1 MFHKNLTALQYG
13 RKLTSRNPPQ
23 AQMTV
28 VLRGTY
34 RLVPGEPL
42 REIED
47 VLEAGFMT
55 ADVVA
60 EDDLDRVKAIS
71 YPSDFADWKPNAEV
85 MLRGTAY
92 PPGGPDTFTA
102 VGFKVGAWSKQL
114 VVSGPRAWK
123 PGLLFGASYS
133 VPLKFRSVP
142 LTWET
147 AFGGPQIP
155 QNPVGMGAERRVLP
169 RVELPNE
176 LITSMKHKPRPGCF
190 MPINPLWEPRKSKTG
205 KNYGKAWRKT
215 RAPFFSDDFDWSYFC
230 AAPEDQQLEGYLR
243 GDEDLFFQNLHVKH
257 SAWGT
262 RLPGVR
268 VRHFVRYV
276 TGEERE
282 VPLVLDTLFAD
293 LEDNKLF
300 LTWRGLADVAER
312 DFTDITACLTAREE
326 LADPPKP
333 AEDYFAMLREH
344 EEDPLGLKDSLPPD
358 VYPKFMEAGLAEINL
373 SRDLMGLAPLPPVPQ
388 PDPAALP
395 APSNPISALLREK
408 LGAMRPEIQ
417 ANVQAQV
424 EKARRAYELAP
435 DPKGAPKK
443 PFDQLLQEG
452 IAQAQSQRPAIP
464 TPAIPLPDFSKGT
477 LATPKVDLS
486 AVAKTVVDAKKRV
499 EAAGIEVPHLQALD
513 QILADPNI
521 AAAIP
526 PEDAPSFD
534 EQDLR
539 ERDFSGQDLKGAS
552 FLRADLRQAN
562 FSGADLQSADFS
574 GAKLEGANFA
584 GAKVQNASFASAV
597 GREANFQGAELEGA
611 QFPKADFSGSDFSR
625 ARMILAQLGEAKLV
639 GAKLDGAELTM
650 AVFVEANLNAASLC
664 GAKVDMATFS
674 KASLA
679 GADLSEVEGLM
690 TLFNEADLVEATFTK
705 ARLPKGSFEK
715 AIVQRADFRQAFLE
729 RATFRTAQAQGATF
743 AGAELPGF
751 VASRRADFTGA
762 VLSAIDAPESVWL
775 NGILD
780 GADFSH
786 ADLRRGQLNGARLDR
801 ARFDGAELREAAM
814 RKVSAVRAR
823 FVRAN
828 LCKTELVEASLDDCD
843 FSGANLYDTKFLQ
856 TSLET
861 CKLEGALST
870 KYMMTEQP

>member
-1 MFHKNLTALQYG
+1 
-13 RKLTSRNPPQ
+13 
-23 AQMTV
+23 MTV
-28 VLRGTY
+28 VLRATY
-34 RLVPGEPL
+34 RLVPGEAL
-42 REIED
+42 TEIED

-92 PPGGPDTFTA
+92 PAGGPDTFSA
-102 VGFKVGAWSKQL
+102 VGFKVGEWSKQL

-147 AFGGPQIP
+147 AFGGPEIP

-176 LITSMKHKPRPGCF
+176 LITSMRHKPRPGTF

-205 KNYGKAWRKT
+205 KNYGKVWRAT

-243 GDEDLFFQNLHVKH
+243 GDEDLFFQNLDVRH
-257 SAWGT
+257 SAWGAK
-262 RLPGVR
+262 LPGVR
-268 VRHFVRYV
+268 IRHFVRRV
-276 TGEERE
+276 TGEELE

-300 LTWRGLADVAER
+300 LTWRGLVDVAER
-312 DFTDITACLTAREE
+312 DFTDITACLTVSEN
-326 LADPPKP
+326 LAEPLKST
-333 AEDYFAMLREH
+333 EDYFEILRNH
-344 EEDPLGLKDSLPPD
+344 EEDPLGLKESLPPD
-358 VYPKFMEAGLAEINL
+358 VYPKFMAAGMAEINL

-395 APSNPISALLREK
+395 PPSNPISALLREK
-408 LGAMRPEIQ
+408 LGAMRPEVQ
-417 ANVQAQV
+417 AKVQAQV
-424 EKARRAYELAP
+424 EQARRAYELAP

-443 PFDQLLQEG
+443 PFDLLLEEG
-452 IAQAQSQRPAIP
+452 IEQAQSRGPAIP
-464 TPAIPLPDFSKGT
+464 TPAIPRPDFKKGT
-477 LATPKVDLS
+477 MASPQIDLS
-486 AVAKTVVDAKKRV
+486 AVAKTVVDAKRQV
-499 EAAGIEVPHLQALD
+499 EASGIEVPQLQALD
-513 QILADPNI
+513 RILADPNI
-521 AAAIP
+521 AAAMP
-526 PEDAPSFD
+526 PEDAPEFD
-534 EQDLR
+534 GQDLR

-552 FLRADLRQAN
+552 FVRADLRQAN
-562 FSGADLQSADFS
+562 FSGADLEGADFS
-574 GAKLEGANFA
+574 GAQLESASFA
-584 GAKVQNASFASAV
+584 GARAQNASFASAL
-597 GREANFQGAELEGA
+597 GRKVNFQGAHLEGA
-611 QFPKADFSGSDFSR
+611 QFPKSDLSGSDFSG
-625 ARMILAQLGEAKLV
+625 ALMTLAQLGAAKLV
-639 GAKLDGAELTM
+639 GAKFDGAELTM
-650 AVFVEANLNAASLC
+650 AVFVEGNLNAASFR
-664 GAKVDMATFS
+664 GATLDMATFS

-690 TLFNEADLVEATFTK
+690 TLFNEANLVEASFNK

-715 AIVQRADFRQAFLE
+715 AMVQRADFRQSFLE
-729 RATFRTAQAQGATF
+729 KATFRTAQAQGATF

-751 VASRRADFTGA
+751 VASRRADFSGA
-762 VLSAIDAPESVWL
+762 ILSAVDAPDSVWL

-780 GADFSH
+780 DADFSH
-786 ADLRRGQLNGARLDR
+786 ADLRRAQMNGARCDR
-801 ARFDGAELREAAM
+801 TRFDGAELREAAL
-814 RKVSAVRAR
+814 RKLSAVRAR

-828 LCKTELVEASLDDCD
+828 LCKTEFNEASIDDCD
-843 FSGANLYDTKFLQ
+843 FSGANLYDTKFLE
-856 TSLET
+856 TSLKT
-861 CKLEGALST
+861 CQLDGALMT
-870 KYMMTEQP
+870 KYMMTEQR

>member
-1 MFHKNLTALQYG
+1 VWHKNLTSLQYG
-13 RKLTSRNPPQ
+13 RKLTSRKPPQ

-34 RLVPGEPL
+34 RLAAGEPL
-42 REIED
+42 TEIED

-60 EDDLDRVKAIS
+60 EDDLDRVKAIT

-102 VGFKVGAWSKQL
+102 VGFKVGEWSKQL

-147 AFGGPQIP
+147 AFGGSKIP
-155 QNPVGMGAERRVLP
+155 QNPVGMGSERRVLP

-205 KNYGKAWRKT
+205 KNYGKKWRET

-243 GDEDLFFQNLHVKH
+243 GDEDLFFQNLHVRH
-257 SAWGT
+257 SAWASQ
-262 RLPGVR
+262 LPGVR

-293 LEDNKLF
+293 LEDQKLF

-312 DFTDITACLTAREE
+312 DFTDITACLTASESLSE
-326 LADPPKP
+326 APKS
-333 AEDYFAMLREH
+333 AEDYFEVLRNH
-344 EEDPLGLKDSLPPD
+344 EEDPLGLKESLPPD

-388 PDPAALP
+388 PDPSALP

-408 LGAMRPEIQ
+408 LGAMRPELQ
-417 ANVQAQV
+417 AKVQAQV
-424 EKARRAYELAP
+424 EKARRVYEMAP

-443 PFDQLLQEG
+443 PFDLMLEEG
-452 IAQAQSQRPAIP
+452 IKQAQSRGPAIP
-464 TPAIPLPDFSKGT
+464 IPAIPRPDLSKGT
-477 LATPKVDLS
+477 MAAPKLDLS
-486 AVAKTVVDAKKRV
+486 AIAKTVVDAKKQV
-499 EAAGIEVPHLQALD
+499 EASGIEVPQLQALD
-513 QILADPNI
+513 RILAEPTI
-521 AAAIP
+521 AAAML
-526 PEDAPSFD
+526 PEDAPEFD
-534 EQDLR
+534 GQDLR

-552 FLRADLRQAN
+552 FVKADLRQAN
-562 FSGADLQSADFS
+562 FSGADLEGADFS
-574 GAKLEGANFA
+574 GAQLESANFV
-584 GAKVQNASFASAV
+584 GAKAQSASFASAV
-597 GREANFQGAELEGA
+597 GRNVDFQGARLEGA
-611 QFPKADFSGSDFSR
+611 QFPKSDFSGSNFSK
-625 ARMILAQLGEAKLV
+625 AVMTLAQLSEAKLV

-650 AVFVEANLNAASLC
+650 AVFVEGNLNAASFR
-664 GAKVDMATFS
+664 GATVDMATFS

-690 TLFNEADLVEATFTK
+690 TLFNEADLVEASFTK

-715 AIVQRADFRQAFLE
+715 AMVQRADFRQSFLE
-729 RATFRTAQAQGATF
+729 KATFRTAQAQGATF

-762 VLSAIDAPESVWL
+762 ILSAVDAPDSVWL

-780 GADFSH
+780 DADFSH
-786 ADLRRGQLNGARLDR
+786 ADLRRAQMNGARCDR
-801 ARFDGAELREAAM
+801 TRFDGAELREAAL
-814 RKVSAVRAR
+814 RKLSAVRAR

-828 LCKTELVEASLDDCD
+828 LCKTEFNEASIDDCD
-843 FSGANLYDTKFLQ
+843 FSGANLYDTKFLE
-856 TSLET
+856 TSLKT
-861 CKLEGALST
+861 CQLDGALMT
-870 KYMMTEQP
+870 KFMMTEQR